1 MSFPSFTFVCS
12 TFLFLQELPHS
23 WIHAQDAP
31 ELIELKEESSQD
43 AQDVYADGAA
53 YQNGGKYAI
62 AIEEWVKFRD
72 QFSDDPK
79 AAKSIYY
86 LGICS
91 LQLKKY
97 DDAAAAFEFTATR
110 YAKHENSE
118 AAFFYWGRTR
128 YAQAF
133 GSQDEKLRSKHLQ
146 AAVSAFDQ
154 QLKSFEK
161 GAMAADAHFPSR

>member
-1 MSFPSFTFVCS
+1 MFMRTLCRSLVFTFVCS

-79 AAKSIYY
+79 APKSIYY

-97 DDAAAAFEFTATR
+97 DDAAAAL
-110 YAKHENSE
+110 NSLPRDMPSMRIQKQLSSTGE
-118 AAFFYWGRTR
+118 EHVT
-128 YAQAF
+128 
-133 GSQDEKLRSKHLQ
+133 LR
-146 AAVSAFDQ
+146 
-154 QLKSFEK
+154 
-161 GAMAADAHFPSR
+161 PSVVRMKNYGPNICRQPCLPLISN